1 MLDSC
6 RVLEAEG
13 FDVTYLPVQTNGII
27 DLEVSVNF
35 HILRYVTQLF
45 NCFITFQLFEKTI
58 RPDTSMVSIMSVNN
72 EIGVKQPIKEIGME
86 LFFKILW
93 FMLGFNKL

>member
-35 HILRYVTQLF
+35 HILRCVPLSFY
-45 NCFITFQLFEKTI
+45 CFITFQLFEKTI

-86 LFFKILW
+86 LFFKIP
-93 FMLGFNKL
+93 